1 MWAWAWVDTEGG
13 QRRRRCGIAA
23 CPHSVKHSLC
33 ARGGMA
39 GGGDDGEDEGTGGGG
54 SGPIPPALQRSL
66 IRSGAGRPRGRP
78 AVDGPCGCGW
88 GDALMPGSRLGR
100 LLSGLR
106 GNRAVCGC
114 STAITSR
121 ASFDFTADPKAT
133 VSVLIRPNIMPS
145 RTRLILEAVEP
156 RGPWRLFIGAPPAKQ
171 AMFGPYGRADTVVS
185 LLSETVSLLRGTGM
199 TVSIEGDFDRVMGTF
214 RGNDDG
220 LHLPT
225 ASELTGG

>member
-1 MWAWAWVDTEGG
+1 
-13 QRRRRCGIAA
+13 
-23 CPHSVKHSLC
+23 
-33 ARGGMA
+33 MA
-39 GGGDDGEDEGTGGGG
+39 GGGDDDDDDDGGGGVGGTGGGG
-54 SGPIPPALQRSL
+54 SGSIQPALQRGL
-66 IRSGAGRPRGRP
+66 IRSGAGRPRDRP

-114 STAITSR
+114 STAIISR
-121 ASFDFTADPKAT
+121 ATVHFAADPKAT

-145 RTRLILEAVEP
+145 RACLILEAVEP
-156 RGPWRLFIGAPPAKQ
+156 RGPWRLFIGALPAKQ
-171 AMFGPYGRADTVVS
+171 VMFGPYDRADTVVS

-199 TVSIEGDFDRVMGTF
+199 AVSIEGDFDRVMGTF
-214 RGNDDG
+214 SGNDDG

>member
-1 MWAWAWVDTEGG
+1 
-13 QRRRRCGIAA
+13 
-23 CPHSVKHSLC
+23 
-33 ARGGMA
+33 MA
-39 GGGDDGEDEGTGGGG
+39 GGGDDNDEGAGGGGGG
-54 SGPIPPALQRSL
+54 SGSIPPALQRSL
-66 IRSGAGRPRGRP
+66 IRSGAGRPLGRP

-106 GNRAVCGC
+106 GHRAVCGC

-121 ASFDFTADPKAT
+121 ATFDFHADPKAT

-171 AMFGPYGRADTVVS
+171 AMFGPYDRADTVVP

-199 TVSIEGDFDRVMGTF
+199 AVSIEGDFDRVMGTF
-214 RGNDDG
+214 SGNDG